1 MMLRIGNTSAD
12 ASWPVWDESSLRRL
26 ERDAAASLA
35 AHSLMRRAGEAV
47 ARLAR
52 ARFAHARNIAV
63 LCGPGNNGGDGLFAA
78 AELARHGLRVDV
90 LMVACGA
97 PSRWQDRERPA
108 DWLWALGQARQ
119 AGLRPRGWSPSEAA
133 AALRDAELVIDALL
147 GLGLNRPPQGELG
160 EAIAGILASGIPA
173 LAVDLPSG
181 LAADTGTAPG
191 AVVRA
196 EVTLTMLGLKP
207 GVLTGPDAHACGE
220 LWLDDLDARPAQ
232 AVEGFAAAATRLGPA
247 TARRGL
253 PRTSA
258 AAHKGVRGD
267 VRVFGGS
274 TGMSGAA
281 RLCAQ
286 AALALGAGRVF
297 VALLDP
303 SAPMLDPTHPELMQ
317 RQPDALLQQAQS
329 TPQHGG
335 TCHVFGPGAGSG
347 PDALRLLQDL
357 IALDA
362 PLVIDADGLNLL
374 ATQPRDGAIWQALRR
389 RGHSVWLTPH
399 PREAARLLQ
408 WETSRVQADRL
419 HAARALAASIGAHC
433 VLKGAGSVVA
443 SATGPIWINA
453 SGNGLLATAGTGD
466 VLAGALAAFLAQTP
480 AAHAVA
486 AACAAV
492 WLHGAGADLAQA
504 EGAGLR
510 AGNLPGWMLRAWEQT
525 RAPSDAA
532 RMPDTT

>member
-1 MMLRIGNTSAD
+1 MMLRIGDTSVD
-12 ASWPVWDESSLRRL
+12 QSWPVWDESSLRRL

-35 AHSLMRRAGEAV
+35 AHTLMRRAGEAV
-47 ARLAR
+47 AKLAR
-52 ARFAHARNIAV
+52 ARFAHARNIVV
-63 LCGPGNNGGDGLFAA
+63 LCGPGNNGGDGLYAA
-78 AELARHGLRVDV
+78 AELARHGLRVEV
-90 LMVACGA
+90 SMVACGD

-108 DWLWALGQARQ
+108 DWLWALEQARQ
-119 AGLRPRGWSPSEAA
+119 AGLRPRGWASSEAVA
-133 AALRDAELVIDALL
+133 TLRGAELVIDALL
-147 GLGLNRPPQGELG
+147 GLGLNRPPQGELS
-160 EAIAGILASGIPA
+160 EAIAAILASGIPA

-220 LWLDDLDARPAQ
+220 LWLDDLDIERVRAVDEPAT
-232 AVEGFAAAATRLGPA
+232 AITRLGPA
-247 TARRGL
+247 AARRGL
-253 PRTSA
+253 PRISV
-258 AAHKGVRGD
+258 AAHKGERGD

-274 TGMSGAA
+274 PGMTGAA

-317 RQPDALLQQAQS
+317 RQPDALLLQAQS
-329 TPQHGG
+329 ASPHGG
-335 TCHVFGPGAGSG
+335 SCHVFGPGAGSAPG
-347 PDALRLLQDL
+347 ALRLLQDL

-374 ATQPRDGAIWQALRR
+374 AAQPHDGATWQALRR

-399 PREAARLLQ
+399 PREAARLLR
-408 WETSRVQADRL
+408 WETTRVQADRL
-419 HAARALAASIGAHC
+419 HAARELAASSGAHC

-443 SATGPIWINA
+443 SATGPIWINS

-480 AAHAVA
+480 EADAVA

-492 WLHGAGADLAQA
+492 WLHGAGADLALA
-504 EGAGLR
+504 EGASLR
-510 AGNLPGWMLRAWEQT
+510 AGNLPDWMLRAWE
-525 RAPSDAA
+525 RVARPSA
-532 RMPDTT
+532 RHA